1 MWSFRG
7 EGGFYGRVSTVNVGK
22 FIASWA
28 DQVRRPPE
36 TTRGVGPKAQSST
49 LPVMTWAGQDMNDSR
64 RLVVVVAQAAAQ
76 RCTVLY
82 ATGSIAQQNV

>member
-1 MWSFRG
+1 M
-7 EGGFYGRVSTVNVGK
+7 STVNVGK

-28 DQVRRPPE
+28 DQVRRLPE

-49 LPVMTWAGQDMNDSR
+49 LPVMTWLAWAEQDMNDSR
-64 RLVVVVAQAAAQ
+64 RLVVVVAQGAAQ